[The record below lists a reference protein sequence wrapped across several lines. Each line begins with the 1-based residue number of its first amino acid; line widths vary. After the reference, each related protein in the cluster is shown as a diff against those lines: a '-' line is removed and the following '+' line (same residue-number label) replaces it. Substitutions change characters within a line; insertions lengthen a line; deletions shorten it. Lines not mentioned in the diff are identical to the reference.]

1 MRTKNHHGYEGFTL
15 LEVLV
20 SLGIFVFAITVI
32 LTSLGTSAN
41 SAANDARRSQ
51 AVEILNS
58 CFEDLSLA
66 GTATAAKS
74 PIYKLQP
81 IAWASDPAPVR
92 LWFDAEGKQVA
103 DAKSALFECNIIATK
118 DPAAPL
124 GNIDGRIVWPAK
136 RKNGSPDGAAELFT
150 SVLLP

>member
-1 MRTKNHHGYEGFTL
+1 MRRKTHHNHGGFTL

-32 LTSLGTSAN
+32 LTSLGTSA
-41 SAANDARRSQ
+41 SAAANDARRSQ

-58 CFEDLSLA
+58 CFEDLAMS
-66 GTATAAKS
+66 GTAADAKS
-74 PIYKLQP
+74 PIYKLEP
-81 IAWASDPAPVR
+81 ISWSATSAPLR
-92 LWFDAEGKQVA
+92 LWFDADGKRV
-103 DAKSALFECNIIATK
+103 DDEKSALFQCEIVATK
-118 DPAAPL
+118 DTAEPL
-124 GNIDGRIVWPAK
+124 GNIHGRIVWPAK

>member
-1 MRTKNHHGYEGFTL
+1 MNTKNHQGYRGFTL

-32 LTSLGTSAN
+32 LTSLGTSAS

-51 AVEILNS
+51 AVEILHS
-58 CFEDLSLA
+58 CFEDMSLS
-66 GTATAAKS
+66 GTAADAKS

-81 IAWASDPAPVR
+81 IAWSSVPAPVR
-92 LWFDAEGKQVA
+92 LWFDAEGKQVT
-103 DAKSALFECNIIATK
+103 DAKTALFECNIIATK

-136 RKNGSPDGAAELFT
+136 RKTGAPDGVAELFT